1 MTLPRLAG
9 EIALTFATSF
19 RLAVI
24 ADLFLSMEIAATM
37 STICE

>member
-24 ADLFLSMEIAATM
+24 ADLFLYGNSSDHEHHM
-37 STICE
+37 